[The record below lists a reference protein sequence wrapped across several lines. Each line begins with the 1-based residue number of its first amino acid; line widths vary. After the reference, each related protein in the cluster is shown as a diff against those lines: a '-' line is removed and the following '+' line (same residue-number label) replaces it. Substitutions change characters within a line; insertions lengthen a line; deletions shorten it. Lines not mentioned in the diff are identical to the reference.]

1 MKALQIEKYGEIK
14 DSISIN
20 EVKKPSVKSND
31 ILVEVKAASLNPIDK
46 MVEGHL
52 KI

>member
-20 EVKKPSVKSND
+20 EVKKPSVK
-31 ILVEVKAASLNPIDK
+31 
-46 MVEGHL
+46 L
-52 KI
+52 K

>member
-20 EVKKPSVKSND
+20 ESQKPSVKNQM
-31 ILVEVKAASLNPIDK
+31 IF
-46 MVEGHL
+46 
-52 KI
+52 

>member
-20 EVKKPSVKSND
+20 EVEKPSVKPND
-31 ILVEVKAASLNPIDK
+31 S
-46 MVEGHL
+46 
-52 KI
+52 